1 MTAAGATWMRRRSS
15 PSPAGNGSRVE
26 REWGSVRVVCLVWSV
41 GDETDECWIDFYLM
55 FGYWG
60 GEIKTDW
67 LAGRRSRCSPRVR
80 RTPVSPLASET
91 AAGHGEV
98 PYPR

>member
-1 MTAAGATWMRRRSS
+1 MRRRSS
-15 PSPAGNGSRVE
+15 PSPAENGSRVE
-26 REWGSVRVVCLVWSV
+26 REWGSGV
-41 GDETDECWIDFYLM
+41 GNECWIDFYLM

-98 PYPR
+98 PYPREP